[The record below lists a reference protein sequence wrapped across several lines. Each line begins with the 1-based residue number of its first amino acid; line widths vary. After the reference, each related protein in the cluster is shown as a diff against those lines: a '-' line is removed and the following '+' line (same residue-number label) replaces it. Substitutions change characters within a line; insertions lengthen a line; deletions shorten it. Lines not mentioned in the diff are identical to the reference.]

1 MSQNRISGIIF
12 CILLTVSVF
21 VLGYLIGANQNTK
34 SVKVTYA
41 SSVETTKENVEVR
54 EEEQTG
60 EDGRIDLNTA
70 DQAQLETLP
79 GIGPELASRILE
91 YRAENGGFES
101 VEELKNVNG
110 IGEVRY
116 SEIADLVTVGGAP

>member
-54 EEEQTG
+54 EKEQTC

-79 GIGPELASRILE
+79 GIGPGLASRILE